1 MPERWRL
8 RDMDLDEI
16 SLVRSGD
23 DPTAEVVI
31 AKSAHPDN
39 DKSADDGHSSSTLHD
54 HEPPREDHD
63 MGDEIK
69 KDDLPAEVVEYIEA
83 LEGVVESLIEGGE
96 DDSFEEEDGDLSK
109 SGDEDGADF
118 DLHDLAKSAPE
129 VYAVIAKA
137 QADAD
142 AAMKRA
148 EAAEAIAKAE
158 VDRRE
163 REEAIAKAAALPM
176 INDNK
181 EDLAEDLL
189 ALRKANPA
197 LADKMEALL
206 STANTQIAKSNIFT
220 EFGKSGA
227 TTTIEKSV
235 EAKVEELRKANPA
248 LTREQAE
255 VMVYE
260 SDPSLYEL
268 TQEA

>member
-1 MPERWRL
+1 
-8 RDMDLDEI
+8 
-16 SLVRSGD
+16 
-23 DPTAEVVI
+23 
-31 AKSAHPDN
+31 
-39 DKSADDGHSSSTLHD
+39 
-54 HEPPREDHD
+54 

-83 LEGVVESLIEGGE
+83 LESVVESLI
-96 DDSFEEEDGDLSK
+96 D
-109 SGDEDGADF
+109 GDEDDEASVEDFGKSEDYDSEEF
-118 DLHDLAKSAPE
+118 DLSDLAKSAPE

-137 QADAD
+137 QADANV
-142 AAMKRA
+142 AMKRA
-148 EAAEAIAKAE
+148 EEAEAIAKAE
-158 VDRRE
+158 VERRE
-163 REEAIAKAAALPM
+163 REEAISKAEALPM
-176 INDNK
+176 ISENK
-181 EDLAEDLL
+181 TDLAEDLL

-260 SDPSLYEL
+260 ADPSLYEL